1 MLPLVCTF
9 RRSEGKPG
17 TKLDDAAV
25 ASTKSI
31 MSQQHKDVARN
42 YKKYLHIIKRKMRCY
57 YYAKGTS
64 GRTFKQVYFLAD
76 GSN

>member
-1 MLPLVCTF
+1 VCTF
-9 RRSEGKPG
+9 RRSEGKLG
-17 TKLDDAAV
+17 TKSDDV
-25 ASTKSI
+25 VVVSTKLV
-31 MSQQHKDVARN
+31 MSQQHKNVARD

-64 GRTFKQVYFLAD
+64 GRTFKQIYFLAD

>member
-1 MLPLVCTF
+1 MK
-9 RRSEGKPG
+9 S
-17 TKLDDAAV
+17 DDAA
-25 ASTKSI
+25 AANTKSI
-31 MSQQHKDVARN
+31 MSQQHKDVARDH
-42 YKKYLHIIKRKMRCY
+42 KKYLHIIKRKMHCY